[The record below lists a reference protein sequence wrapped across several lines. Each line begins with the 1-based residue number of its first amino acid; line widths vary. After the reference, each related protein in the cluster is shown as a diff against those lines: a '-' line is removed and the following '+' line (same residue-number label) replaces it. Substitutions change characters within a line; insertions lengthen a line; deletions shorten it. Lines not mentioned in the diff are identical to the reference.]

1 MDKVD
6 NMQNQIISA
15 QIKIIRNYQTEML
28 EIRDIVTE
36 VNNTFDEFISRLKTS
51 KERMYAGKQ
60 VTRNYS
66 V

>member
-28 EIRDIVTE
+28 EIRDVVTE
-36 VNNTFDEFISRLKTS
+36 VNNTFDEFISSLKTS
-51 KERMYAGKQ
+51 KERMYSGK
-60 VTRNYS
+60 
-66 V
+66 

>member
-36 VNNTFDEFISRLKTS
+36 VNNTFDELISRFKTS

>member
-28 EIRDIVTE
+28 EIRDVVTE

-51 KERMYAGKQ
+51 KERMYSGK
-60 VTRNYS
+60 
-66 V
+66 